1 MLIRLVV
8 MLSVAAVGLALAACA
23 ETAELMAAN
32 AAEQAAMIA
41 ATQATIATTQAIQ
54 QLEASSTQM
63 SSHGQVSSGHGV
75 NLPLPP
81 VNKGTFILFTPQY
94 MIIQKDGK
102 RLIVQRENYQD
113 EDDSNSNP

>member
-8 MLSVAAVGLALAACA
+8 MLSVVAAGLALAACA
-23 ETAELMAAN
+23 ETAELMAAH
-32 AAEQAAMIA
+32 AAEEAAVIA
-41 ATQATIATTQAIQ
+41 ATQATIATTQAIK

-63 SSHGQVSSGHGV
+63 SGNGQVVSGHGM

-102 RLIVQRENYQD
+102 RLIVPRENYQQE
-113 EDDSNSNP
+113 EDGDSNP